1 MADGLPLKKKTIT
14 VTSNRT
20 QKEALMYLIITEDGS
35 IHMLE
40 SITQDD
46 IDANMSGY
54 ITIVNMNTKTVLNYD
69 GEWDAIEVWPPL
81 EEEEEDL
88 YHL

>member
-1 MADGLPLKKKTIT
+1 
-14 VTSNRT
+14 
-20 QKEALMYLIITEDGS
+20 MYLIIAEDNS

-46 IDANMSGY
+46 IDAHMNGFIS
-54 ITIVNMNTKTVLNYD
+54 IVNMDTKTIRNYD
-69 GEWDAIEVWPPL
+69 GGWDAIEEWPVL
-81 EEEEEDL
+81 EEEEDF

>member
-1 MADGLPLKKKTIT
+1 MANGLPLKKKTIT
-14 VTSNRT
+14 VTSNHT
-20 QKEALMYLIITEDGS
+20 QKDAFMYLIITEDDS

-46 IDANMSGY
+46 IDASMSGY

-69 GEWDAIEVWPPL
+69 GEWDAIEEWPAL